1 MDDSKTLRKPG
12 KSGDSDSL
20 VGVPSHPI
28 AGGVGAL
35 AGGAAA
41 GAAVGTVA
49 GPVGTVI
56 GAVVGAAVGGLGAD
70 AIAESASEARDDSH
84 WRERF
89 ASRPYVISG
98 DSYDDYAPAY
108 ELAERSH
115 ARLSSSDPDEIE
127 ATLAREW
134 PTARGNSKLSWE
146 RARLAVR
153 DGWDHLGGDDDDDE
167 NPRST
172 LAERATF
179 DRR

>member
-1 MDDSKTLRKPG
+1 MNDSKTLRKPG
-12 KSGDSDSL
+12 TSSDSDSL
-20 VGVPSHPI
+20 VGVPKHKV
-28 AGGVGAL
+28 ATGVGAL

-41 GAAVGTVA
+41 GAAAGTVA
-49 GPVGTVI
+49 GPVGTVV
-56 GAVVGAAVGGLGAD
+56 GALVGAAVGGLGGD

-115 ARLSSSDPDEIE
+115 ARLADSDPDEVE

-134 PTARGNSKLSWE
+134 PTARGGSRLSWE
-146 RARLAVR
+146 RARLALR
-153 DGWDHLGGDDDDDE
+153 DGWDHLSSDDE
-167 NPRST
+167 HPRST
-172 LAERATF
+172 QDERVTSTNW
-179 DRR
+179 R